1 MRLIG
6 QLLKLNRAC
15 VAVFLARWDEQRPA
29 CRMSTD
35 KHGYLT
41 LQSAWMPELC
51 YFVITHTG
59 WVPVRD
65 CLFKRTGNMFLETP
79 RGGKR
84 GGEAAPVPLR

>member
-1 MRLIG
+1 MRLIA

-41 LQSAWMPELC
+41 LQSAWVPELC
-51 YFVITHTG
+51 YFVIAHTE

-65 CLFKRTGNMFLETP
+65 CLLKEQ
-79 RGGKR
+79 
-84 GGEAAPVPLR
+84 EHVHVHVHVCACACACS

>member
-41 LQSAWMPELC
+41 LQSAWVPELC

-65 CLFKRTGNMFLETP
+65 CLFNGTQDMFLETL
-79 RGGKR
+79 RGRKQR
-84 GGEAAPVPLR
+84 GGEAPARMR